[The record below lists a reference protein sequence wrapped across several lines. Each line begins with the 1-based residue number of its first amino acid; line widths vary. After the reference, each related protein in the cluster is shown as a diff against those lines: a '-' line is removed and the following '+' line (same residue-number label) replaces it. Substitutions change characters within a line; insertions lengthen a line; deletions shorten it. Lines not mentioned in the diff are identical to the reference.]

1 MPRLCFITEFD
12 GTAFAGF
19 QSQENGRAVQNV
31 LESAL
36 AELFKEKIRLTG
48 CSRTDAGVHARCHLS
63 HADVPFV
70 IPEDRFPLA
79 MNALLPDDVAVKRA
93 FYVRDDF
100 SARFSINGKRYIY
113 RIYVSPTRD
122 PFLDRYAYYCP
133 LMPDVEAMKR
143 AANAFAGE
151 HDFRAFCAAGG
162 SQKTY
167 VRRLHKVAVR
177 TAGEDPLQIEIEV
190 SGEAF
195 LYNMVRII
203 AGTLLYVG
211 QGKIP
216 ADGIGEVIEK
226 GDRSLAGKTLSAK
239 GLTLEEVY
247 FDELSARAQPIFP

>member
-12 GTAFAGF
+12 GTEFAGF
-19 QSQENGRAVQNV
+19 QSQENGRAVQDV

-36 AELFKEKIRLTG
+36 AELFKQKIRLTG
-48 CSRTDAGVHARCHLS
+48 CSRTDAGVHAKCHLS

-70 IPEDRFPLA
+70 IPEDKFPLA

-93 FYVRDDF
+93 FYVKDDF
-100 SARFSINGKRYIY
+100 SARFSIKGKRYIY

-133 LMPDVEAMKR
+133 VMPDVEAMKK
-143 AANAFAGE
+143 AAQAFAGE

-167 VRRLHKVAVR
+167 VRRLHNVTVR
-177 TAGEDPLQIEIEV
+177 TTGDDPLQIEIEV

-211 QGKIP
+211 QGKIT
-216 ADGIGEVIEK
+216 ADGIGEVIKK

-247 FDELSARAQPIFP
+247 FDELSARA

>member
-19 QSQENGRAVQNV
+19 QSQENGRAVQDV

-36 AELFKEKIRLTG
+36 CGLFKEKIRLTG

-70 IPEDRFPLA
+70 IPEDKFPLA

-93 FYVRDDF
+93 FYAKEDF
-100 SARFSINGKRYIY
+100 SARFSIKGKKYIY

-133 LMPDVEAMKR
+133 VMPDVEAMKQ
-143 AANAFAGE
+143 AAKAFAGE
-151 HDFRAFCAAGG
+151 HDFRAFCAVGG

-167 VRRLHKVAVR
+167 VRRLNEVSVR
-177 TAGEDPLQIEIEV
+177 SFGEDPLQIEIEIR
-190 SGEAF
+190 GEAF

-216 ADGIGEVIEK
+216 EDGIGEVIVK
-226 GDRSLAGKTLSAK
+226 
-239 GLTLEEVY
+239 
-247 FDELSARAQPIFP
+247 

>member
-19 QSQENGRAVQNV
+19 QSQENGRAVQDV

-70 IPEDRFPLA
+70 IPEDKFPLA

-93 FYVRDDF
+93 FYAKDDF

-122 PFLDRYAYYCP
+122 PFLDRFSYYCP
-133 LMPDVEAMKR
+133 VMPDVEAMKE
-143 AANAFAGE
+143 AAKAFAGE

-167 VRRLHKVAVR
+167 VRRLHEVSVR
-177 TAGEDPLQIEIEV
+177 TSGNDPLQIEIEV
-190 SGEAF
+190 KGEAF

-216 ADGIGEVIEK
+216 ADGISGVIEK
-226 GDRSLAGKTLSAK
+226 GDRSLAGKTLAAK

-247 FDELSARAQPIFP
+247 FDEQAARA

>member
-12 GTAFAGF
+12 GTGFAGF
-19 QSQENGRAVQNV
+19 QSQENGRAVQDV

-36 AELFKEKIRLTG
+36 AELYKEKIRLTG
-48 CSRTDAGVHARCHLS
+48 CSRTDAGVHAKCHLS

-70 IPEDRFPLA
+70 IPEDKFPLA

-133 LMPDVEAMKR
+133 VMPDVEAMKR
-143 AANAFAGE
+143 AAEAFAGE

-167 VRRLHKVAVR
+167 VRRLHGVSVR

-211 QGKIP
+211 QGKIR
-216 ADGIGEVIEK
+216 ADEIRDIIEK
-226 GDRSLAGKTLSAK
+226 GDRRLAGKTLSAK

-247 FDELSARAQPIFP
+247 FDEPSARP

>member
-12 GTAFAGF
+12 GTDFAGF
-19 QSQENGRAVQNV
+19 QSQENGRAVQDV

-36 AELFKEKIRLTG
+36 CELFKEKIRLTG

-70 IPEDRFPLA
+70 IPEDKFPLA

-93 FYVRDDF
+93 FYAKDDF
-100 SARFSINGKRYIY
+100 SARFSIKGKRYIY

-122 PFLDRYAYYCP
+122 PFLDRFAYYCP
-133 LMPDVEAMKR
+133 VMPDIKAMEQ
-143 AANAFAGE
+143 AAKAFAGE

-167 VRRLHKVAVR
+167 VRRLNEVSVR
-177 TAGEDPLQIEIEV
+177 TCGEDPLLIEIEV
-190 SGEAF
+190 RGEAF

-203 AGTLLYVG
+203 AGTLLYAG

-216 ADGIGEVIEK
+216 ADSVSGIIEK
-226 GDRSLAGKTLSAK
+226 GDRSLAGKTLPAK
-239 GLTLEEVY
+239 GLTLEEVF
-247 FDELSARAQPIFP
+247 FDEQAARA

>member
-12 GTAFAGF
+12 GTGFAGF
-19 QSQENGRAVQNV
+19 QSQENGRAVQDV

-48 CSRTDAGVHARCHLS
+48 CSRTDAGVHAKCHLS

-70 IPEDRFPLA
+70 IPEDKFPLA

-93 FYVRDDF
+93 FYAKDDF
-100 SARFSINGKRYIY
+100 SARFSIKGKRYIY

-133 LMPDVEAMKR
+133 VMPDVEAMKQ
-143 AANAFAGE
+143 AASFFAGE

-167 VRRLHKVAVR
+167 VRRLHGVTVR
-177 TAGEDPLQIEIEV
+177 TSGDDPLRIEIEV

-203 AGTLLYVG
+203 AGTLLYAG

-247 FDELSARAQPIFP
+247 FDELSARA

>member
-19 QSQENGRAVQNV
+19 QSQENGRAVQDV

-36 AELFKEKIRLTG
+36 AGLFKEKIRLTG

-70 IPEDRFPLA
+70 IPEDKFPLA
-79 MNALLPDDVAVKRA
+79 MNALLPEDVAVKRA
-93 FYVRDDF
+93 FYAKDDF
-100 SARFSINGKRYIY
+100 SARFSIKGKRYIY

-122 PFLDRYAYYCP
+122 PFLDRFSYYCP
-133 LMPDVEAMKR
+133 VMPDTDAMKQ
-143 AANAFAGE
+143 AAEAFAGE

-167 VRRLHKVAVR
+167 VRRLHEVSVR
-177 TAGEDPLQIEIEV
+177 TAGTDPLQIEIEV
-190 SGEAF
+190 KGEAF

-226 GDRSLAGKTLSAK
+226 GDRSLAGKTLAAK

-247 FDELSARAQPIFP
+247 FDEQSARA